1 MSPVKSTLSLKL
13 IVLPPVT
20 ELNASAHTVPLALM
34 LPDTVSASVGT
45 LVPTPTLPAV

>member
-20 ELNASAHTVPLALM
+20 ELNASAQTVPLALM
-34 LPDTVSASVGT
+34 LPDTVSAWLGEF
-45 LVPTPTLPAV
+45 VPIPTLPAV